1 MARISVRGF
10 ARYARICSPA
20 TQPVPITA
28 TPRSFMNPPPL
39 SQKREYP
46 LRLLLMTYLEVP
58 FYDIVTNDSRT
69 GFSRPVVRNTIQET
83 ATFSPSAMP
92 APQRKLGMI
101 FCPRIGGE

>member
-1 MARISVRGF
+1 
-10 ARYARICSPA
+10 
-20 TQPVPITA
+20 
-28 TPRSFMNPPPL
+28 
-39 SQKREYP
+39 
-46 LRLLLMTYLEVP
+46 MTYLEVP